1 MGSLMIHGVADVPGD
16 PDINASAAFQLAIWN
31 VEYQG
36 SLLDNASGPLATLVA
51 LLVANVQP
59 GHVWDC
65 PGCSVD
71 LLDAPAQN
79 QVLAFG
85 VPSETPLPGA
95 VWLFVGGLGVLG
107 MVGRK
112 RQKQKTAWDMARA

>member
-1 MGSLMIHGVADVPGD
+1 MVHGTADVPGD
-16 PDINASAAFQLAIWN
+16 PNINASAAFQLAIWN

-59 GHVWDC
+59 GGVWDC
-65 PGCSVD
+65 PGCGVD

-79 QVLAFG
+79 QILAFG
-85 VPSETPLPGA
+85 VDATPLPGA
-95 VWLFVGGLGVLG
+95 VWLFAGGLGVLG
-107 MVGRK
+107 VFARRK
-112 RQKQKTAWDMARA
+112 RATVTA